1 MATPF
6 YIRGYSIF
14 PAIKRNGDTMP
25 VTIKDED
32 LIRVHLKARELSE
45 AAMICGYTSPSA
57 SSYEDRMARAR
68 EAAADLLKMFD
79 LGDKTN
85 G

>member
-1 MATPF
+1 MPV
-6 YIRGYSIF
+6 
-14 PAIKRNGDTMP
+14 AIKD
-25 VTIKDED
+25 DD

-68 EAAADLLKMFD
+68 EAAVELLKLFD
-79 LGDKTN
+79 VEDKAN